1 MSDATNFGKQAA
13 GGLWANIRAKKQRG
27 GQAAKPGD
35 KDYPDA
41 KNWKKVT
48 AISAEKSAAKPC
60 SCGCGDTVTTCKCSN
75 SCSCRKSGGSCYKEE
90 KAAANAFGALGAMA
104 GKAFKGF
111 TGAANPAAKAVG
123 NTSNAAAVPRAVP
136 KMPAPPMPAPPKPL
150 APKPLAPKPP
160 AATPAATPAT
170 PPKLTPTEMAEM
182 KRMNDAGLGYTLPTS
197 RAPVVTRATQQN
209 ADSAM
214 RARLNA
220 GGGTP
225 QELQQV
231 MGPQF
236 REFAARRA
244 GAGNPSPAMPP
255 PPPPRL
261 PVKSGAA
268 NFGRKVANRVDF
280 YERAPKDETKKK
292 LPDHESFNNALM
304 RAEAAGEK
312 PSAELFNS
320 SDSEYKEK
328 AKKEAKSKCV
338 PCDSGMYKNYDRGV
352 YQTGPMQAMDADEAI
367 SKANGGVEATEE
379 TEHAEKDI
387 HNSGQKSAY
396 AFGWKVAYDLENLTG
411 NVAPSSS
418 RPVRSNLLDQMPA
431 KMSPYASEYAP
442 GQAPSR
448 MPPVGGQKL
457 DLVPEKLTLLASLLN
472 AGRSAASSAGNAIS
486 SGASAVN
493 NARLSAGKAIGE
505 GAYAASTLGPELFTG
520 PDKPGMT
527 PFPRGTKPA
536 APKADAPKADAPK
549 ADAPKADAP
558 KADAPSAMAG
568 LADLPWGAIGGA
580 GLGAAGLSA
589 LAYHLMSK
597 KKKKKQDGSDEE
609 G

>member
-13 GGLWANIRAKKQRG
+13 NAWGAAGTLARRAITGL
-27 GQAAKPGD
+27 
-35 KDYPDA
+35 
-41 KNWKKVT
+41 
-48 AISAEKSAAKPC
+48 
-60 SCGCGDTVTTCKCSN
+60 
-75 SCSCRKSGGSCYKEE
+75 
-90 KAAANAFGALGAMA
+90 
-104 GKAFKGF
+104 
-111 TGAANPAAKAVG
+111 TGAGTPAAKAT
-123 NTSNAAAVPRAVP
+123 NMP
-136 KMPAPPMPAPPKPL
+136 KVTISPADVAQAGRQMPAPAM
-150 APKPLAPKPP
+150 PKPP
-160 AATPAATPAT
+160 TAPKITVSPAEAAAGRAKVTITNNDLAAKPSAAATAT
-170 PPKLTPTEMAEM
+170 PPKLTPVEMAEM
-182 KRMNDAGLGYTLPTS
+182 KRMNAAGQGYTLPTN
-197 RAPVVTRATQQN
+197 RAPVVARATQQN
-209 ADSAM
+209 ADAAM

-225 QELQQV
+225 QELQKV
-231 MGPQF
+231 LGPTF
-236 REFAARRA
+236 GENAARVA
-244 GAGNPSPAMPP
+244 GAGKAQPAMPP
-255 PPPPRL
+255 AAPIRISPLEAAAGRAKVTITPEEVAA
-261 PVKSGAA
+261 VKSGAA
-268 NFGRKVANRVDF
+268 KFGRKVANRVDF

-292 LPDHESFNNALM
+292 LPDHEIFNNALM

-320 SDSEYKEK
+320 IGSEYKEK

-396 AFGWKVAYDLENLTG
+396 AFGWKVAFDLENLTG

-418 RPVRSNLLDQMPA
+418 RPMRPNMLDQMPA
-431 KMSPYASEYAP
+431 KVSPYSSEYAP

-448 MPPVGGQKL
+448 MPPVSPQKL

-472 AGRSAASSAGNAIS
+472 AGRSAGRSASNAIS
-486 SGASAVN
+486 SGVSAVN
-493 NARLSAGKAIGE
+493 DARLSTGKAIGE
-505 GAYAASTLGPELFTG
+505 GAHALSAYGPELWTG
-520 PDKPGMT
+520 PAKPGMT
-527 PFPRGTKPA
+527 PGYK

-558 KADAPSAMAG
+558 GAAAG
-568 LADLPWGAIGGA
+568 LAGLPWGTIGGA